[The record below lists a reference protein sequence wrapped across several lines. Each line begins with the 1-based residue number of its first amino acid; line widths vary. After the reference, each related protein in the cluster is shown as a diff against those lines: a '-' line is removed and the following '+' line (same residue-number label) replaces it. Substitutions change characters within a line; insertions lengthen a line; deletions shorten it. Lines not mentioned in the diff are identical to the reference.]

1 MAFIFFGEIMA
12 NDFSAQS
19 FTNSTLVYYNTQPSY
34 PGIFIEWERTGA
46 ENVAFY
52 KIQKSSNF
60 EGTYTTIATVAYPTN
75 EGVDT
80 NGSPSDYYRIQEVDS
95 NGNVLSTSS
104 PMLGDELL
112 VKSSLRY
119 ELEHLLN
126 IPIYDEEVIF
136 RRSRSVGSVA
146 FPFWNSVPKPEV
158 RISGPSNQGDRDPMI
173 QLSETVPIYSTIN
186 TTFDPII
193 KNRDGYE
200 SQYTN
205 GNNYPDGLR
214 VKYDFMGNIYFIDA
228 NGDPVEIH
236 SYDNVLV
243 SYSIKMIT
251 NDHMNSSLYMAL
263 QAINSQPGASKYRTV
278 SAAPYFYDPALVY
291 GAAYYILRSLLTSL
305 TNRQRRLLIE
315 DPDARITDDIRQSA
329 TMYKEDFEKMLEKLP
344 IATYPGIRAVVVPE
358 FNMPGG
364 RSRFFRYIWNIGT
377 GG

>member
-1 MAFIFFGEIMA
+1 VAFIFLGENMA

-34 PGIFIEWERTGA
+34 PGIFIEWERSGA
-46 ENVAFY
+46 QNVAFY

-60 EGTYTTIATVAYPTN
+60 EGTYTTIATIPFPAN

-80 NGSPSDYYRIQEVDS
+80 NGSPSDYYRIQEVDT
-95 NGNVLSTSS
+95 NGNVLNTSS

-136 RRSRSVGSVA
+136 RRNRSIGSVA

-158 RISGPSNQGDRDPMI
+158 RISGPSNQGDRDPLI
-173 QLSETVPIYSTIN
+173 QLSDTEPIYSTIN
-186 TTFDPII
+186 TTYDPII

-200 SQYTN
+200 SQYTD
-205 GNNYPDGLR
+205 GNNYPNGLM
-214 VKYDFMGNIYFIDA
+214 VKYDFMGNIYFIDE
-228 NGDPVEIH
+228 NGSPVEIH
-236 SYDNVLV
+236 SYDNVLI

-263 QAINSQPGASKYRTV
+263 QSINAQPGASKYRQV
-278 SAAPYFYDPALVY
+278 SDAPYYYDPALVY
-291 GAAYYILRSLLTSL
+291 GAAYYILRSLLVSL
-305 TNRQRRLLIE
+305 TSRQRRLLIE
-315 DPDARITDDIRQSA
+315 DPDARIADDIRQSA
-329 TMYKEDFEKMLEKLP
+329 TMYKEEFDKMLEKLP
-344 IATYPGIRAVVVPE
+344 IAFYPGIRSVVVPE

>member
-1 MAFIFFGEIMA
+1 MA

-34 PGIFIEWERTGA
+34 PGIFIEWERSGA
-46 ENVAFY
+46 QNVAFY
-52 KIQKSSNF
+52 KIQKSTNF
-60 EGTYTTIATVAYPTN
+60 EGTYTTIATVTFPTN

-95 NGNVLSTSS
+95 NGNVLNTSS

-136 RRSRSVGSVA
+136 RRNRSVGSVA
-146 FPFWNSVPKPEV
+146 FPFWNSVPKPEI
-158 RISGPSNQGDRDPMI
+158 RISGPSNQGDRDPLI

-186 TTFDPII
+186 TTYDPII

-200 SQYTN
+200 SQYTD
-205 GNNYPDGLR
+205 GSNYPNGLM
-214 VKYDFMGNIYFIDA
+214 VKYDFMGNIYFIDE
-228 NGDPVEIH
+228 NGGPVEIH

-263 QAINSQPGASKYRTV
+263 QTINSQPGASKYQKVTD
-278 SAAPYFYDPALVY
+278 APYFYDPALVY

-315 DPDARITDDIRQSA
+315 DPDARVTDDLRQSA
-329 TMYKEDFEKMLEKLP
+329 TMYKEEFEKMLEKLP
-344 IATYPGIRAVVVPE
+344 IAFYPGIRSVVVPE

>member
-1 MAFIFFGEIMA
+1 MA

-34 PGIFIEWERTGA
+34 PGIFIEWERSGA
-46 ENVAFY
+46 QNVAFY
-52 KIQKSSNF
+52 KIQKSTNF
-60 EGTYTTIATVAYPTN
+60 EGTYTTIATVTFPTN

-95 NGNVLSTSS
+95 NGNVLNTSS

-136 RRSRSVGSVA
+136 RRNRSVGSVA

-158 RISGPSNQGDRDPMI
+158 RISGPSNQGDRDPLI
-173 QLSETVPIYSTIN
+173 QLSETDPIYSTIN
-186 TTFDPII
+186 TTYDPII

-200 SQYTN
+200 SQYTD
-205 GNNYPDGLR
+205 GNNYPNGLM
-214 VKYDFMGNIYFIDA
+214 VKYDFMGNIYFIDE

-263 QAINSQPGASKYRTV
+263 QTINSQPGASKYQTV
-278 SAAPYFYDPALVY
+278 AAAPYFYDPALVF

-315 DPDARITDDIRQSA
+315 DPDARITDDLRQSA
-329 TMYKEDFEKMLEKLP
+329 TMYKEEFEKMLEKLP
-344 IATYPGIRAVVVPE
+344 IAFYPGIRSVVVPE

>member
-1 MAFIFFGEIMA
+1 MAQ
-12 NDFSAQS
+12 DFSAQS
-19 FTNSTLVYYNTQPSY
+19 FSNSTLVYYNSQPSN
-34 PGIFIEWERTGA
+34 PGIFIEWERSGA
-46 ENVAFY
+46 QNVAFY

-60 EGTYTTIATVAYPTN
+60 EGTYTTIATVPFPTN

-95 NGNVLSTSS
+95 SGNVLNTSS

-136 RRSRSVGSVA
+136 RRNRSVGSVA

-158 RISGPSNQGDRDPMI
+158 RISGPSNQGDRDPLI

-186 TTFDPII
+186 TTYDPII

-200 SQYTN
+200 SQYS
-205 GNNYPDGLR
+205 GGHNYPNGLL
-214 VKYDFMGNIYFIDA
+214 VKYDFMGNIYFIDS
-228 NGDPVEIH
+228 NGNPVEIQ

-263 QAINSQPGASKYRTV
+263 QTINSQPGSRKYQKV
-278 SAAPYFYDPALVY
+278 SDAPYFYDPALVY

-315 DPDARITDDIRQSA
+315 DPDARITDDLRQSA
-329 TMYKEDFEKMLEKLP
+329 TMYKEEFEKMLEKLP
-344 IATYPGIRAVVVPE
+344 IAFYPGIKSVVVPE

>member
-1 MAFIFFGEIMA
+1 MA

-19 FTNSTLVYYNTQPSY
+19 FNNSTLVYYNSQPSY
-34 PGIFIEWERTGA
+34 PGIFIEWERSGA
-46 ENVAFY
+46 QNVAFY

-60 EGTYTTIATVAYPTN
+60 EGTYTTIATVTFPAN
-75 EGVDT
+75 EGVDI
-80 NGSPSDYYRIQEVDS
+80 NGLPSDYYRIQEVDS
-95 NGNVLSTSS
+95 SGNVLNTSS

-136 RRSRSVGSVA
+136 RRNRSIGSVA

-158 RISGPSNQGDRDPMI
+158 RISGPSNQGDRDPLI

-186 TTFDPII
+186 TTYDPII

-200 SQYTN
+200 SQYTD
-205 GNNYPDGLR
+205 GKNYPNGLM
-214 VKYDFMGNIYFIDA
+214 VKYDFMGNIYFIDS
-228 NGDPVEIH
+228 NGSPVNIH

-263 QAINSQPGASKYRTV
+263 QAINSQPGSSKFSKV
-278 SAAPYFYDPALVY
+278 SDAPYFYDPALVF

-315 DPDARITDDIRQSA
+315 DPDARVTDDLRQSA
-329 TMYKEDFEKMLEKLP
+329 TMYKEEFEKMLEKLP
-344 IATYPGIRAVVVPE
+344 IAFYPGIRSVVVPE